1 MPISDAS
8 ETRRRWWLH
17 ITLFLLTLVTTT
29 AFGYALNSSFVSRR
43 PLDDIFVGYD
53 KLLFGDHQI
62 FSGLLYSIPVMLIL
76 LAHELGHFMACQ
88 QWRVPATLPF
98 FLPSPTPLGTLGA
111 FIRISSPIYNRRT
124 LFDIGV
130 SGPIA
135 GFIVLLPFLVAGVAL
150 SRVVPGLN
158 QQGSLVF
165 GTPLLMRIFEWV
177 RFPHVAPQNI
187 ALHPIAMAAWAGLLA
202 TAINLLPAGQLDGG
216 HIVYAI
222 AGETAHRIV
231 SLVVIGILVFLGF
244 FYRAWWVWAA
254 LMFFF
259 RRHPLVYDEAP
270 LGTKRKSI
278 AAFALAMLVFS
289 LVVVPV
295 EIR

>member
-1 MPISDAS
+1 MPRPDAPDA
-8 ETRRRWWLH
+8 RRRWWIH
-17 ITLFLLTLVTTT
+17 ISLLGLTLVTTT
-29 AFGYALNSSFVSRR
+29 AFGYALASSFLSRR
-43 PLDDIFVGYD
+43 PLEDVFAGYD
-53 KLLFGDHQI
+53 KLLFGDHRI
-62 FSGLLYSIPVMLIL
+62 FPGLLYSIPVLLIL
-76 LAHELGHFMACQ
+76 LAHEIGHLIACRR
-88 QWRVPATLPF
+88 WRVPATLPF

-111 FIRISSPIYNRRT
+111 FIRIYAPIYNRRS

-135 GFIVLLPFLVAGVAL
+135 GFIVLLPFLAVGVAL

-158 QQGSLVF
+158 QQASFVF
-165 GTPLLMRIFEWV
+165 GTPMLMRIFEWL
-177 RFPHVAPQNI
+177 RFPNVAPQNI
-187 ALHPIAMAAWAGLLA
+187 VLHPVAMAAWAGLLA

-231 SLVVIGILVFLGF
+231 SLLVVAVLVLLGF
-244 FYRAWWVWAA
+244 FYRAWWVWAV

-259 RRHPLVYDEAP
+259 RRHPLVYDKAP
-270 LGTKRKSI
+270 LDTKRI
-278 AAFALAMLVFS
+278 TIGAIALAIFLIS
-289 LVVVPV
+289 LVIVPV